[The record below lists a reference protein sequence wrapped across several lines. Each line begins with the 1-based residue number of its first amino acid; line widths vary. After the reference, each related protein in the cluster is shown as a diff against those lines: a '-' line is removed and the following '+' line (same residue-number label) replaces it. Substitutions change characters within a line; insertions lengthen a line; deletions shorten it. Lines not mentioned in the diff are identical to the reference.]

1 MDREWIHLNT
11 SFTFWIF
18 HSFPVWQNI
27 DGKLRAWGSFYLNN
41 FDYEDEREGE
51 EGRDQEQRDGREK
64 MGKHTGSLITGWN
77 IGDITGNQ

>member
-1 MDREWIHLNT
+1 MYGHRLNT
-11 SFTFWIF
+11 LEYFIYIRNFSFI
-18 HSFPVWQNI
+18 SWQNI
-27 DGKLRAWGSFYLNN
+27 DRKQRAPGFYLNN